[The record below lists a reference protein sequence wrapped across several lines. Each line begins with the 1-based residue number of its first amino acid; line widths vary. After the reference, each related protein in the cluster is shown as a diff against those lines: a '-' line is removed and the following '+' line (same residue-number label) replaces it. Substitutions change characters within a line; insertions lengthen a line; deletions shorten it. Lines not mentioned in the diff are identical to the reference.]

1 MSQALNVLEQ
11 TLQPCSFDPLTGFF
25 RDGCCNTSDED
36 VGQHTVCVVLTD
48 DFLEFSKSRG
58 NDLSTPRPE
67 WGFEG
72 LNAGDR
78 WCLCQ
83 DRWIEALQAG
93 AAPGIVLAATHENA
107 LERLSLETLVMYAVD
122 RPTQV

>member
-25 RDGCCNTSDED
+25 RDGCCNTSGDD

-48 DFLEFSKSRG
+48 AFLEFSKSRG

>member
-48 DFLEFSKSRG
+48 EFLEFSKSRG

-83 DRWIEALQAG
+83 DRWVEALQAG

>member
-122 RPTQV
+122 RPTQA